1 MEGEI
6 RTLPMPK
13 LGLTSKSATLVAWQ
27 VQPGDS
33 VTRGTVLCAVETE
46 KTQVDVQSPAAGTVL
61 ELCVAEGVELAV
73 GADLLRLRVAPGDAA
88 TPAPAADRI
97 RATPAARRLARELGV
112 DLAAISS
119 SPGGVIEAED
129 VKAAAAGPP
138 EPEAP
143 PPATGWRRV
152 PLSPMRRAIA
162 AAMRQSAG
170 ETAPVTLT
178 REVQCAALL
187 ARLGDDA
194 TITDALV
201 RAVALALGDHP
212 DLHAQWDGDALLY
225 PDAAHVSLAVA
236 LPGGLVAP
244 VLRHPAAKDL
254 GQLAAERRTLV
265 ERARAGRLT
274 PDDLAGGTITLSNLG
289 MYGVDAFTP
298 IITLPQA
305 AVLGVGR
312 ILPRPVA
319 EGSQIVLRPT
329 LTLSLTF
336 DHRSVDGATAAA
348 FLARVAA
355 LIEQPAALFEEGG
368 DRQR

>member
-1 MEGEI
+1 MSAV

-13 LGLTSKSATLVAWQ
+13 LGLTSKQGTVTAWY
-27 VQPGDS
+27 VRPGDA
-33 VTRGTVLCAVETE
+33 VARGSALCAVETE
-46 KTQVDVQSPAAGTVL
+46 KATVDVESPVAGTVL
-61 ELCVAEGVELAV
+61 ELCAAEGVAVKV
-73 GADLLRLRVAPGDAA
+73 GAPLLRLQ
-88 TPAPAADRI
+88 
-97 RATPAARRLARELGV
+97 E
-112 DLAAISS
+112 
-119 SPGGVIEAED
+119 
-129 VKAAAAGPP
+129 AAAAGPP
-138 EPEAP
+138 EPEALPEPEAP
-143 PPATGWRRV
+143 PEPEVPPEPEAPAPAPAKGWRRV
-152 PLSPMRRAIA
+152 PMRRAIA

-201 RAVALALGDHP
+201 RAVALALGGHP

-244 VLRHPAAKDL
+244 VLRRPAAKDL

-368 DRQR
+368 DQR

>member
-1 MEGEI
+1 MSAV

-13 LGLTSKSATLVAWQ
+13 LGLTSKQGTVTAWY
-27 VQPGDS
+27 VRPGDA
-33 VTRGTVLCAVETE
+33 VARGSALCAVETE
-46 KTQVDVQSPAAGTVL
+46 KATVDVESPVAGTVL
-61 ELCVAEGVELAV
+61 ELCAAEGVAVKV
-73 GADLLRLRVAPGDAA
+73 GAPLRPRPPGAAGGPRARAAGPAPPPPPPPAGP
-88 TPAPAADRI
+88 PAPAA
-97 RATPAARRLARELGV
+97 PA
-112 DLAAISS
+112 
-119 SPGGVIEAED
+119 P
-129 VKAAAAGPP
+129 
-138 EPEAP
+138 AP
-143 PPATGWRRV
+143 AMGWRRV

-201 RAVALALGDHP
+201 RGVALALGDHP

-368 DRQR
+368 DQR

>member
-1 MEGEI
+1 MSAV

-13 LGLTSKSATLVAWQ
+13 LGLTSKQGTVTAWY
-27 VQPGDS
+27 VRPGDA
-33 VTRGTVLCAVETE
+33 VARGSALCAVETE
-46 KTQVDVQSPAAGTVL
+46 KATVDVESPVAGTVL
-61 ELCVAEGVELAV
+61 ELCAAEGVAVKV
-73 GADLLRLRVAPGDAA
+73 GAPLLRLQ
-88 TPAPAADRI
+88 
-97 RATPAARRLARELGV
+97 E
-112 DLAAISS
+112 
-119 SPGGVIEAED
+119 
-129 VKAAAAGPP
+129 AAAAGPAEPEAPPEPEVPPEPESPP

-201 RAVALALGDHP
+201 RGVALALGDHP

-225 PDAAHVSLAVA
+225 PDAAHVNLAVA

-368 DRQR
+368 DQQR